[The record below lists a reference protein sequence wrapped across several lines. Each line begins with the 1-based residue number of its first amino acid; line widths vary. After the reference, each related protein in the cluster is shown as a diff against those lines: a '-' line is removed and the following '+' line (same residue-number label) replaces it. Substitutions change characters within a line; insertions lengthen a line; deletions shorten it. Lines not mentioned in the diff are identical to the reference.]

1 MSRAKNLWALL
12 PQYVLI
18 VIIAGGFLWAISSAI
33 LGQRWDT
40 VGMLLASTLGA
51 IGYMVFLRRKTAQQV
66 AGYLQQPT
74 PAACIAWYQ
83 QATARVPYAP
93 YHQAYFAGTL
103 NAYYGQFDQAQ
114 RQIAAYDW
122 ASQPPLVQA

>member
-18 VIIAGGFLWAISSAI
+18 VIIAGGVLWAISSAI
-33 LGQRWDT
+33 LGQCWDT
-40 VGMLLASTLGA
+40 VGMLLASILGA
-51 IGYMVFLRRKTAQQV
+51 VGYLMLLQRKTTRQI

-83 QATARVPYAP
+83 QAAARAPYAP

-103 NAYYGQFDQAQ
+103 TA
-114 RQIAAYDW
+114 
-122 ASQPPLVQA
+122 